1 MGAHKKP
8 EAKPK
13 RSMRITPGLGNLAAM
28 PRDKVESGSNEK
40 L

>member
-1 MGAHKKP
+1 MGAHKKQ

-13 RSMRITPGLGNLAAM
+13 RSMRITSNLANVAAM
-28 PRDKVESGSNEK
+28 PRDNFESATNEK